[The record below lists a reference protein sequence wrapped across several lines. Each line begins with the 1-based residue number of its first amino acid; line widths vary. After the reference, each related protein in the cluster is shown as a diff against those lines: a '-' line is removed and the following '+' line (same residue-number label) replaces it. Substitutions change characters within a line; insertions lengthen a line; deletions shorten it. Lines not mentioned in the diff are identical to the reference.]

1 MSTPVLYSFRR
12 CPYCMRA
19 HMALKNA
26 GIKVELREVVLKDMP
41 EQLLA
46 LSPDATVPVLL
57 LPDDEV
63 MTESW
68 DIVKWALSQN
78 DSSNWLGSHN
88 EYSLDAEMLIETND
102 YSFKVDLDHYKYADR
117 YPENSQE
124 YYRTACEEFI
134 EELEEMLTENEYLL
148 ADTISLADIGVF
160 PFIRQFSLVDKDWFE
175 QSRYSA
181 VQHWLQGLINSD
193 LFLHIFKKH
202 KPWRNGAE
210 ITLI

>member
-1 MSTPVLYSFRR
+1 
-12 CPYCMRA
+12 MRA

-26 GIKVELREVVLKDMP
+26 DIKVELREVVLKDMP

-63 MTESW
+63 ITESW

-78 DSSNWLGSHN
+78 GSSNWLGSNN

-102 YSFKVDLDHYKYADR
+102 YSFKMNLDHYKYADR

-134 EELEEMLTENEYLL
+134 EELEDMLTGREYLL
-148 ADTISLADIGVF
+148 ADAISLADIGVF

-181 VQHWLQGLINSD
+181 VRHWLQGLTDSD
-193 LFLHIFKKH
+193 LFQHIFQKH
-202 KPWRNGAE
+202 QPWQKGAE
-210 ITLI
+210 ITFI